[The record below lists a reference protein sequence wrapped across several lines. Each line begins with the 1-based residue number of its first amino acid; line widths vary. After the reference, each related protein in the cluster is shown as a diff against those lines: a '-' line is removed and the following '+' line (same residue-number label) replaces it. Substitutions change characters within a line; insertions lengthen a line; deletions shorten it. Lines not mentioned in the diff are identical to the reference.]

1 MSAQFPTEA
10 DRNRGK
16 PGHFKLYEI
25 QAFLEEAIDRAFEES
40 NEETGEISEDWFKFL
55 DDCQMA
61 RDDKALSI
69 VRYSKS
75 CRAEADAIKAEKL
88 ALDKRQRTLNN
99 KADRLESY
107 VAGFIKPGEKLSDAT
122 AAISWRKSS
131 GVVVTDESSLPVDC
145 FKVVKTVL
153 LTSVK
158 DGIKAGTIPEN
169 VARIEERQNI
179 QFR

>member
-16 PGHFKLYEI
+16 GFRLYEI
-25 QAFLEEAIDRAFEES
+25 AAFLEEAIDRAFEKV

-75 CRAEADAIKAEKL
+75 CRAEAEAIKAEKL
-88 ALDKRQRTLNN
+88 ALEKRQRTLDN

-107 VAGFIKPGEKLSDAT
+107 VAGFIRPGEKLSDAT

-131 GVVVTDESSLPVDC
+131 GLVVTDESSLPVDC

-179 QFR
+179 QFK